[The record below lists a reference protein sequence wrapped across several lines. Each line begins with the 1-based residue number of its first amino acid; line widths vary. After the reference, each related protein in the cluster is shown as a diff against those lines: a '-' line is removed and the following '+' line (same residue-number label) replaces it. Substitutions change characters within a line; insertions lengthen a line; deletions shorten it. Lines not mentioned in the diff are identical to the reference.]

1 MTRISVIIPCLNE
14 RDALTHCLDALD
26 QQDLPRTDYEIIVV
40 DGHSTDGCLAMA
52 AARGARVLAQ
62 PARGPAAAR
71 NAGIRIA
78 QSPILAFTD
87 ADCVPRYDWLTRI
100 LDAFDHDPTIAGV
113 AGSMR
118 LPRDTLLG
126 RLEDN
131 DARLHYHGYITSNI
145 AYRRDTLLHIGG
157 FDPTLPC
164 AEDYDLAWRILD
176 AGHRIAHD
184 PRPTVL
190 HDPPEIR
197 STLTTYLRKQYWYA
211 RHDIPAHAR
220 ALQRA
225 WHANGPLHGSTQATT
240 GLLDALQGTAWT
252 LATLTS
258 LTLHH
263 PTLLAAT
270 LTGITLTS
278 ARRVTHAIQEIGAGK
293 TDIPAMIAIT
303 TAKRL
308 TRGAGTL
315 TGLAE
320 LALRPQLHLLDAP
333 RPARAMTTAREAAS
347 ATARAA

>member
-1 MTRISVIIPCLNE
+1 MTRISVIIPCKDE
-14 RDALTHCLDALD
+14 RTALATCLDALD
-26 QQDLPRTDYEIIVV
+26 QQDLPRNHYEIIVI

-52 AARGARVLAQ
+52 KARGARVLAE

-100 LDAFDHDPTIAGV
+100 LDAFHHDPTLAGV

-145 AYRRDTLLHIGG
+145 AYRRDILLHIGG

-184 PRPTVL
+184 PNPTVL

-197 STLTTYLRKQYWYA
+197 SDLATYLRKQYWYA

-220 ALQRA
+220 ALQRT
-225 WHANGPLHGSTQATT
+225 WHANSPLPGSTQATT
-240 GLLDALQGTAWT
+240 GLLHALHHSAWT
-252 LATLTS
+252 LATLA
-258 LTLHH
+258 TLHKPH
-263 PTLLAAT
+263 LLAAT
-270 LTGITLTS
+270 LTTITLAT
-278 ARRVTHAIQEIGAGK
+278 ARRITRTTHTIGEGTPEIPTMTAIHAAK
-293 TDIPAMIAIT
+293 TI
-303 TAKRL
+303 

-320 LALRPQLHLLDAP
+320 LALRPQLRLLDAP
-333 RPARAMTTAREAAS
+333 RPARAMTPARDA
-347 ATARAA
+347 ARAT